1 MPGFQDTYQA
11 QPFHPQFLSG
21 LAPLSTLRF
30 MVPMLATTNAG
41 QSGDLGA
48 GRSGRRR
55 RISRRCGSGMSVEYM
70 VQLCNTLHE
79 NMWVSMPVNADND
92 YEFQF
97 ARYVRDNLNP
107 DLKVYVEYGNEIWNG
122 SFTYEYNY
130 ANSYA
135 VAHGLNQY
143 QAIADLTAN
152 CWNSCA
158 KRSPARPIAW
168 SAWWPPN
175 LPG

>member
-1 MPGFQDTYQA
+1 M
-11 QPFHPQFLSG
+11 
-21 LAPLSTLRF
+21 
-30 MVPMLATTNAG
+30 
-41 QSGDLGA
+41 
-48 GRSGRRR
+48 
-55 RISRRCGSGMSVEYM
+55 
-70 VQLCNTLHE
+70 QLCNTLHE

-92 YEFQF
+92 YELQF

-122 SFTYEYNY
+122 TFTYEYNY

-152 CWNSCA
+152 CWNSWRQAFAGQTNRMVRVVASQFAWLTLNEEIARLVATSSPSDPNHGFDVISGAAYFDAGNELVQCPDDRPA
-158 KRSPARPIAW
+158 DRSGRDGGI
-168 SAWWPPN
+168 
-175 LPG
+175 